1 MEFILGFASASVLS
15 AMLAYC
21 VKLLLETRIREA
33 VKAEYAVKL
42 ADYQRKIK
50 SEDRVEEARW
60 KTTHD
65 ACLDAL
71 GVIDAYISGALTDS
85 KGSAPTKQPIKIRV
99 ARECHNKLILA
110 SSNLKLVEMFNEIL
124 FLNDTGQEFKH
135 PPTDLLNEFRNEIR
149 SELGFGGKLVLNR
162 DVAWISRMNMDE
174 ESMSGLSDRE
184 IQHS

>member
-50 SEDRVEEARW
+50 SEDRVEEVRW
-60 KTTHD
+60 KTTHE

-71 GVIDAYISGALTDS
+71 GVIDSYLS
-85 KGSAPTKQPIKIRV
+85 SAVTNPGGVRPTIQTIEIKK
-99 ARECHNKLILA
+99 ARECHSKLILA
-110 SSNLKLVEMFNEIL
+110 CRNENLVNRFSEIL
-124 FLNDTGQEFKH
+124 FSNNTSSGFKR

-149 SELGFGGKLVLNR
+149 RELGFGSKPSLNR
-162 DVAWISRMNMDE
+162 EVAWIGSMTLDE
-174 ESMSGLSDRE
+174 ERKV
-184 IQHS
+184 